1 MGVAC
6 PHLSDETSYTMVESS
21 VGGSCRCQE
30 EYNSEEDSPK
40 ACCNPQV
47 FTSVLL
53 GILACV
59 LMTGGVFLAFHRWDP
74 LWLIVS
80 GVGVILVLI
89 GSILHCCGN
98 EQSVRRHSEGGGK
111 SRPVQNDHPLHG
123 HPIPNNG
130 SLTEQLLPLSN
141 ARSVSQLSLN
151 MLPGYFPPVVT
162 AYGIEQ
168 HSAVVQNINRLV
180 QQQQQQQ
187 PQQQPQSPG
196 STSPGIVSGA
206 GKSFILLTVPGE
218 STPAN
223 IQNLMAAVYQLD
235 GSVAMEPPA
244 TDIGLSTPPV
254 NAPVPVTPIPLIL
267 KNAEVQTCNIWP
279 TTAPNSIPVASNQVL
294 LNSASTSAGLVPS
307 SDRPST
313 STANC
318 TAQTED
324 LNSPI
329 AINLMD
335 CTSEIPQICDNVQ
348 STTENTTATPSTN
361 IPLPTPPVLV
371 DVSTSSADVAI
382 VPPQSTLVEILP
394 ESSTTNSLLDLP
406 SPATD
411 VLVDVGT
418 SPSGVRDIPGTSSDV
433 LIDISESTTAPGPS
447 NSTPGPSTAQLSDV
461 VVNSDVPT
469 ASASSSNN
477 AQNLVERSIIQPEA
491 GCSTS
496 AANEPAAEAGSSE
509 LSLSISNLSD
519 LDGEVDDEELL
530 GRSSPP
536 PSYDD
541 VAQEG
546 ENAIGAFGLAY
557 GTI

>member
-1 MGVAC
+1 
-6 PHLSDETSYTMVESS
+6 MVESS

-30 EYNSEEDSPK
+30 EYNPEEDSPK

-89 GSILHCCGN
+89 GSILHCCSN

-168 HSAVVQNINRLV
+168 HSAVVQNINRIV

-206 GKSFILLTVPGE
+206 GKSFILLTVPSE

-235 GSVAMEPPA
+235 GSVAMEPPT
-244 TDIGLSTPPV
+244 TDIGVSTPPV
-254 NAPVPVTPIPLIL
+254 NAPVPATPIPLIL

-279 TTAPNSIPVASNQVL
+279 TTAPNSIPVTSNQIL
-294 LNSASTSAGLVPS
+294 LNCASTSAGPVPS

-324 LNSPI
+324 PPI

-348 STTENTTATPSTN
+348 STTDNTTAALSTN

-371 DVSTSSADVAI
+371 DVSTSSADVTT
-382 VPPQSTLVEILP
+382 VPPQSALVEILP
-394 ESSTTNSLLDLP
+394 ESSTNSLLDLP
-406 SPATD
+406 TPATD
-411 VLVDVGT
+411 VLVDVG
-418 SPSGVRDIPGTSSDV
+418 SSVSGARDIPGTSSDV
-433 LIDISESTTAPGPS
+433 LIDISESTADPGPS
-447 NSTPGPSTAQLSDV
+447 NSTPGPSTAQLSDA
-461 VVNSDVPT
+461 VVNNDVPT
-469 ASASSSNN
+469 QSASANNN
-477 AQNLVERSIIQPEA
+477 AQNLVERSRTQPEA

-496 AANEPAAEAGSSE
+496 ITNEPAVEAGSSE
-509 LSLSISNLSD
+509 LSLSCSNLSD

-541 VAQEG
+541 VAHEG